1 MKKTTYVLSLV
12 LILMLV
18 MSMAGCGKDTTK
30 ATEKESA
37 VVTTKTAETTKENVA
52 DVKTAETTKENEVA
66 AELEGDQ
73 PSKPITHPRDMQQC
87 MFPRRKADKRLVFDM
102 TAKTVRINP

>member
-37 VVTTKTAETTKENVA
+37 VVTTKTAETTE
-52 DVKTAETTKENEVA
+52 ENEVA

-73 PSKPITHPRDMQQC
+73 PSKPITHPMDMQQC
-87 MFPRRKADKRLVFDM
+87 MFPRHKADKRLV
-102 TAKTVRINP
+102 KTCTGKYSKCLSRPDTNLWP